1 MSPGRRG
8 RLLVLGALCVV
19 PPVVEVVALWLTGQA
34 ADRALATQATA
45 PAPWGQFQDLR
56 WLLVFHDSW
65 VTFGLEAVAL
75 VALRGLLDAS
85 VVRAGWPIDEVSLP
99 VPPWGPLLRRTAMA
113 TPVIWLFLVP
123 WTVLGFGMDVV
134 SISWLFFTTVPPVL
148 VVALACSLTPGAPG
162 WWRRVPPRSAVSTS
176 VLVFV
181 GQTLASLV
189 MLSCPAALWLPAA
202 AASGLGNAWAWQRLL
217 RAVANP
223 PSADGRRRLVV
234 PFAPLVSVGMVV
246 VAVSGAA
253 IAFAVVGARRPTGA
267 ASPAGTGGTAGTS
280 GSGLPG
286 TGGPAGGGPTAPVL
300 VVSGFDSKIDATTPP
315 PPVGG
320 GSSVRF
326 SYRGADP
333 QGRPEP
339 YRASDTHQSLAALVR
354 LMSAQVQSLHRRSGQ
369 PVTIVAE
376 SEGSLVTEVYLAAD
390 PRAPVSR
397 AVLLSPLDQPAR
409 VYYPPSGR
417 EGFGVATG
425 VALSWLTQTLASV
438 SPVRLPA
445 EGPFLRSIVDHAP
458 ALRGLLSCP
467 PRTQVDLLEPLADSL
482 ADPQPPPPRLPAGVV
497 AAFHGGLL
505 TNPQAQGDVGRLLA
519 GRPVRSGTAM
529 EWAETVLRRA
539 SAGWQVPSLPLALYT
554 ASPDHPSCSTVTA
567 AIRQWVGPLG

>member
-1 MSPGRRG
+1 M
-8 RLLVLGALCVV
+8 LAV
-19 PPVVEVVALWLTGQA
+19 WLTGQA
-34 ADRALATQATA
+34 ADRALATQVTA

-75 VALRGLLDAS
+75 LVLRGLLDAS
-85 VVRAGWPIDEVSLP
+85 IAWAGWPVGEGSLP
-99 VPPWGPLLRRTAMA
+99 VPPWGTLLRRTAVA

-134 SISWLFFTTVPPVL
+134 SISWLFFTAVPPVI

-162 WWRRVPPRSAVSTS
+162 WWWRVPPRSAVSTS

-181 GQTLASLV
+181 GQSVASVV
-189 MLSCPAALWLPAA
+189 MLSCPAALWLPVA
-202 AASGLGNAWAWQRLL
+202 AASGAGNAWAWQRLM
-217 RAVANP
+217 RAVARFP
-223 PSADGRRRLVV
+223 ADGRRRLVV
-234 PFAPLVSVGMVV
+234 PFAPAVSIGMVV

-253 IAFAVVGARRPTGA
+253 IAFAVVGDRRPAVAAGA
-267 ASPAGTGGTAGTS
+267 AGRPDGIGA
-280 GSGLPG
+280 
-286 TGGPAGGGPTAPVL
+286 GGPGAPVL
-300 VVSGFDSKIDATTPP
+300 VVSGFDSKINAATPA

-320 GSSVRF
+320 SSSVRF
-326 SYRGADP
+326 SYRGADR

-339 YRASDTHQSLAALVR
+339 YPASDTHRSLPALVR

-369 PVTIVAE
+369 PVSIVAE

-409 VYYPPSGR
+409 VYYPASGR
-417 EGFGVATG
+417 EGFGVVTG
-425 VALSWLTQTLASV
+425 AALSWLTQALGGI
-438 SPVRLPA
+438 SPVHLPA
-445 EGPFLRSIVDHAP
+445 DAPFLRSIVDHAP

-467 PRTQVDLLEPLADSL
+467 PRTPVELLEPLADSL
-482 ADPQPPPPRLPAGVV
+482 ADPQPPPPRIPAGVV

-505 TNPQAQGDVGRLLA
+505 TNPQAQADVDRLLA
-519 GRPVRSGTAM
+519 GRPVRSATPMG
-529 EWAETVLRRA
+529 WAETLLRRA
-539 SAGWQVPSLPLALYT
+539 SAGWQVPSLPLALYN
-554 ASPDHPSCSTVTA
+554 ASPDHPSCSAMTA
-567 AIRQWVGPLG
+567 ALRQWVGPLG